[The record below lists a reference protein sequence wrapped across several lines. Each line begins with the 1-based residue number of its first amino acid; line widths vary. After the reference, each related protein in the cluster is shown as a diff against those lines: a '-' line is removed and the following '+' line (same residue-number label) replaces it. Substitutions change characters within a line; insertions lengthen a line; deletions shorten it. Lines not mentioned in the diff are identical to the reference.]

1 MLTKYYLIVAIIS
14 VFGMIPK
21 GYAQI
26 KGSLWE
32 SKDIYKVPEYRV
44 LTEDSVKGI
53 IYNGLSYKGKVK
65 NVFAYYSS
73 PGTLSG
79 KPSDDRNLPAVVL
92 VHGGGGTAFRQWA
105 LLWAKKGYAAIAMD
119 LRGNDATKKHIQGGF
134 DEPDGL
140 TPYFTITEHLNEQW
154 MYQAVADVILAHN
167 LIRSFKG
174 VDSNRT
180 ALTGIS
186 WGGIISSTLAGIDNR
201 FKVVVPVYGCGY
213 LYESSAMK
221 KELDKLD
228 SSSKATWIKQY
239 DPSNYLSKAKMP
251 MLFINGT
258 NDGSFFLDSYAKT
271 YDLVRDKKLSIK
283 IGLKHNHAHGWG
295 NSEIYSFINS
305 YLNGTVPLPS
315 VEHLQINKGQAR
327 ASIKSQ
333 LPITN
338 AYLNYTTDT
347 LTSLKDRHWIQ
358 KEITIKK
365 NELLM
370 TKVPASATIWYLS
383 VTDKRGLQV
392 STDLH
397 WSVVH

>member
-1 MLTKYYLIVAIIS
+1 
-14 VFGMIPK
+14 MIPK
-21 GYAQI
+21 GHAQI
-26 KGSLWE
+26 KGSLWDT
-32 SKDIYKVPEYRV
+32 KDIYKVPEYKV

-53 IYNGLSYKGKVK
+53 IYHGLSYKGKAK

-79 KPSDDRNLPAVVL
+79 NPSEDSNLPAVVL
-92 VHGGGGTAFRQWA
+92 VHGGGGTAFKQWV
-105 LLWAKKGYAAIAMD
+105 LLWARKGYAAIAMD

-167 LIRSFKG
+167 LIRSFNG

-213 LYESSAMK
+213 LHQSSAMK

-228 SSSKATWIKQY
+228 DSSRATWVKQY

-295 NSEIYSFINS
+295 NREIYSFINS
-305 YLNGTVPLPS
+305 YLNNTVSLPS
-315 VEHLQINKGQAR
+315 VEHLIINKGQVRAR
-327 ASIKSQ
+327 VKSQ

-358 KEITIKK
+358 KEINIKN

-383 VTDKRGLQV
+383 VTDKKGLQV

>member
-1 MLTKYYLIVAIIS
+1 
-14 VFGMIPK
+14 MIPK
-21 GYAQI
+21 GHAQI
-26 KGSLWE
+26 KGSLWDT
-32 SKDIYKVPEYRV
+32 KDIYKVPEYKV

-53 IYNGLSYKGKVK
+53 IYHGLSYKGKAK

-79 KPSDDRNLPAVVL
+79 NPSEDSNLPAVVL
-92 VHGGGGTAFRQWA
+92 VHGGGGTAFKQWV
-105 LLWAKKGYAAIAMD
+105 LLWARKGYAAIAMD

-167 LIRSFKG
+167 LIRSFNG

-213 LYESSAMK
+213 LHQSSAMK

-228 SSSKATWIKQY
+228 DSSRATWVKQY

-283 IGLKHNHAHGWG
+283 IGLKHNHEHGWG
-295 NSEIYSFINS
+295 NREIYSFINS
-305 YLNGTVPLPS
+305 YLNNTVSLPS
-315 VEHLQINKGQAR
+315 VEHLIINKGQVRAR
-327 ASIKSQ
+327 VKSQ

-358 KEITIKK
+358 KEINIKN

-383 VTDKRGLQV
+383 VTDKKGLQV